1 MIIGMYVEQFCSL
14 FCTAVAPD
22 SEVLVH
28 QMVAKELNS
37 SDVCR
42 LIPYTT
48 VCGHATA
55 ARKHVA
61 EDHPPPPQKNSVYW
75 VRLDDTLEI
84 VSQRVNNLY
93 AILRKMRN
101 CIRQYRDRYG
111 MDPDQFEMYICRCEL
126 HTNMR
131 NGRLTTR
138 TACHCVCHHI
148 NMAANIAVIQM
159 CVIF

>member
-1 MIIGMYVEQFCSL
+1 MSIGMYVEQFCSL
-14 FCTAVAPD
+14 FCTAVVPN

-37 SDVCR
+37 SDICR

-61 EDHPPPPQKNSVYW
+61 EDHEKEKSVYCA
-75 VRLDDTLEI
+75 RLNDTLET

-93 AILRKMRN
+93 AILRKMRSF
-101 CIRQYRDRYG
+101 IRLYRDIRYG
-111 MDPDQFEMYICRCEL
+111 SRPI
-126 HTNMR
+126 
-131 NGRLTTR
+131 
-138 TACHCVCHHI
+138 
-148 NMAANIAVIQM
+148 
-159 CVIF
+159 